1 MNPKP
6 RREMSEILGD
16 ALRLGVILAAA
27 VIAFGFLL
35 FMILNSSVSASMFIQ
50 YNPNKVP
57 HGNFSVSLS
66 GIAAGLGSLNP
77 YSIIELGLLILLAT
91 PVTRVFLSIILF
103 QVEGDRKYVYI
114 TLGVLLILLF
124 SMLVTPFIPS
134 FGA

>member
-35 FMILNSSVSASMFIQ
+35 FMILNSSASASMFIQ

-57 HGNFSVSLS
+57 HGNFSVSLA
-66 GIAAGLGSLNP
+66 GIASGLISLNP

-103 QVEGDRKYVYI
+103 QVEGDRRFVYI